1 MLTWS
6 SLGQVEVHTTEDC
19 TIAAFLG
26 FGAKAMDLDINMVN
40 IVPILSRYLKL
51 HLNILASLRC
61 HAMFKVFR

>member
-40 IVPILSRYLKL
+40 IVPILSRYFKL
-51 HLNILASLRC
+51 HMNILAGLRC
-61 HAMFKVFR
+61 HAMFKVFP

>member
-6 SLGQVEVHTTEDC
+6 TLGQVEVHTTEDC

-26 FGAKAMDLDINMVN
+26 FGAIAMDLGFNMVN
-40 IVPILSRYLKL
+40 IVPFIFRYLKL

-61 HAMFKVFR
+61 HAMFKVFP